1 MKNWT
6 VGKRIIFGFALL
18 LASSAALGL
27 FAFSRLSA
35 INVQSGRITTNCL
48 PGVYYTGQIESVN
61 LANFALT
68 QRYLLITDASERKSI
83 ETEMKAN
90 SAKLTE
96 LFKQYESAINEP
108 EDRRLFDAMMA
119 ARGPYT

>member
-48 PGVYYTGQIESVN
+48 PGVYFTGQIESLN

-68 QRYLLITDASERKSI
+68 HRFLLITDPTERKSI
-83 ETEMKAN
+83 EAAMKAN
-90 SAKLTE
+90 SEKLTD
-96 LFKQYESAINEP
+96 LFKRYESSIDE
-108 EDRRLFDAMMA
+108 
-119 ARGPYT
+119 